1 MRKWLFLPILII
13 CGIFQA
19 TVLDHLRIFG
29 VKPDLI
35 LVGVVA
41 ASLSSDLKWA
51 LFLSIAAG
59 ILKDSLSANTFGIN
73 TLLFA
78 LWSFLI
84 IKLSRNISLDNN
96 FLRAAL
102 VFVVIVTNGIIIR
115 LLYFFL
121 GRFIPPGIFLR
132 TLFLEALYTAAV
144 LPLVFKAIKLLY
156 PL

>member
-19 TVLDHLRIFG
+19 TILDHLRIFD

-35 LVGVVA
+35 LVAVVA

-84 IKLSRNISLDNN
+84 IKLSRKISLDNN

-102 VFVVIVTNGIIIR
+102 VFVIIVTNGIIIR
-115 LLYFFL
+115 LIYFFW